1 MKVLVDTQMLLWHLS
16 GDESF
21 PAEALEL
28 METGA
33 HEFSVHVVSFWE
45 IQIKH
50 DLGKLPLPISPKQ
63 LYKVTEQEAGF
74 RIESMVAE
82 SIFNL
87 TKLPR
92 VHHDPFD
99 RLLIAHALLTGMRIL
114 TADAR
119 FREYPVGLVLD

>member
-1 MKVLVDTQMLLWHLS
+1 VKVLMDTQMLLWHLS
-16 GDESF
+16 GSEAF
-21 PAEALEL
+21 PKEALEL
-28 METGA
+28 MESGA

-50 DLGKLPLPISPKQ
+50 DLGKLPLPVSPKQ
-63 LYKVTEQEAGF
+63 LYKATEEEAGF
-74 RIESMVAE
+74 RIQSMAVE

-87 TKLPR
+87 AKLPR
-92 VHHDPFD
+92 VHRDPFD

-114 TADAR
+114 TTDTR